1 MGPRSDSALFER
13 SLLESGKQSATA
25 VGNLVVP
32 FSPQRNILSLG
43 VGDPNLAL
51 ASSVSSRLNQPQS
64 QVDPSKGDS
73 QTTHQQ
79 SNGKKSPSDP
89 LLQRRRN
96 QNAYVLQVD
105 LYSLLWARILS
116 FCT

>member
-1 MGPRSDSALFER
+1 MYLEKGLLLCIKFADNFRQDTAIFLER
-13 SLLESGKQSATA
+13 
-25 VGNLVVP
+25 GN
-32 FSPQRNILSLG
+32 
-43 VGDPNLAL
+43 
-51 ASSVSSRLNQPQS
+51 SRLNQPQS

-79 SNGKKSPSDP
+79 SNGEKSPSDP